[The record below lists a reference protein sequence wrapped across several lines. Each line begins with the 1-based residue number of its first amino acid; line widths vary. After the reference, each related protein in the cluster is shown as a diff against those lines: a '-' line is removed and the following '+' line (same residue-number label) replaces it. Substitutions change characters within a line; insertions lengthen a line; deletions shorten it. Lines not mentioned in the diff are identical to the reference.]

1 MGEMMSDNR
10 IKKVVIVG
18 GGTAGWMTAA
28 AIAKVLG
35 KNYCQVNLIESE
47 EIGIVGVG
55 EATIPQIQLFNK
67 LLGLDEDEFV
77 RKTQGT
83 FKLGIQFVNWTH
95 IGHKYIHAFGD
106 MGKDMEAI
114 QFYHYWL
121 KMSQLGEAEE
131 LGAYTISGVASD
143 NGKFMRPFD
152 AGNSPLSNIAYAF
165 HFDAGLYAR
174 FLREYSEARGVLRT
188 EGKVVNTILRTD
200 DGFIEAVQLESGER
214 VEADF
219 FIDCSGFRGL
229 LIEQAL
235 KTGYEDWS
243 NWLPCDRA
251 WAVPCESVGDP
262 IPYTRSTAHAAGW
275 QWRIPLQHRIGNGHV
290 FASKFMSEDEAR
302 SILLNNLDGKP
313 LAEPRLL
320 KFVTGKRKKFWNKN
334 CLAVGLA
341 SGFMEPLEST
351 SIHLVQ
357 STIARLMSFFPNKNF
372 DQEDIDEFNRQA
384 DFEVE
389 KIRDFLILHY
399 HATERNDSEFW
410 NYCRTMS
417 IPDALAQ
424 KIEQFKKN
432 GRIYRNSTEMF
443 NDLSWLEVMHGQ
455 GIRPRAYHPLVDRMT
470 KEEIAQRLDSVKRVI
485 DKSVD
490 YMPTHAQFIAE
501 HCKAGKLD

>member
-1 MGEMMSDNR
+1 MHENNIRR
-10 IKKVVIVG
+10 IVIVG

-28 AIAKVLG
+28 ALAKVL
-35 KNYCQVNLIESE
+35 KNNYCQVRLIESE
-47 EIGIVGVG
+47 DIGTVGVG

-67 LLGLDEDEFV
+67 FLDLDEDEFL

-83 FKLGIQFVNWTH
+83 FKLGIQFVNWKK
-95 IGHKYIHAFGD
+95 IGHKYIHAFGEV
-106 MGKDMEAI
+106 GKDMEAI

-121 KMSQLGEAEE
+121 KMSQLGEADE
-131 LGAYTISGVASD
+131 LGLYTIGGVASD
-143 NGKFMRPFD
+143 RGKFMRPFD

-174 FLREYSEARGVLRT
+174 FLREYSEQRGVIRT
-188 EGKVVNTILRTD
+188 DGTVVDTILRAD
-200 DGFIEAVQLESGER
+200 DGFIEAVQLASGER

-235 KTGYEDWS
+235 KTGYEDWTH
-243 NWLPCDRA
+243 WLPCDRA
-251 WAVPCESVGDP
+251 WAVPCESDGDP

-290 FASKFMSEDEAR
+290 FASKFMSEDEAL

-313 LAEPRLL
+313 LADPRLL

-417 IPDALAQ
+417 IPEALTQ

-432 GRIYRNSTEMF
+432 GRIYRNSSEMF

-455 GIRPRAYHPLVDRMT
+455 GIHPRAYHPLVDRMT
-470 KEEIAQRLDSVKRVI
+470 KDEIAQRLDGVKRVI
-485 DKSVD
+485 EKSVD

-501 HCKAGKLD
+501 HCKAKKMD

>member
-1 MGEMMSDNR
+1 MSDNR
-10 IKKVVIVG
+10 IEKIVIVG
-18 GGTAGWMTAA
+18 GGTSGWMTAA
-28 AIAKVLG
+28 ALAKVL
-35 KNYCQVNLIESE
+35 KNNYCQVRLIESDD
-47 EIGIVGVG
+47 IGAVGVG

-67 LLGLDEDEFV
+67 LLDLDEDEFV

-106 MGKDMEAI
+106 VGKDMEAI

-121 KMSQLGEAEE
+121 KMAQLGEAEE
-131 LGAYTISGVASD
+131 LGQYTISGVASD
-143 NGKFMRPFD
+143 KGKFMRPFD

-174 FLREYSEARGVLRT
+174 FLREYSESRGVIRT
-188 EGKVVNTILRTD
+188 EGKVVNTILRAD

-214 VEADF
+214 IDADF

-235 KTGYEDWS
+235 KTGYDDWS
-243 NWLPCDRA
+243 HWLPCDRA

-290 FASKFMSEDEAR
+290 FSSKFMGEDEAR
-302 SILLNNLDGKP
+302 AILLNNLDGKP

-357 STIARLMSFFPNKNF
+357 SAIARLMSFFPNKYF
-372 DQEDIDEFNRQA
+372 DQEDIDEFNRQS
-384 DFEVE
+384 DFEFE

-399 HATERNDSEFW
+399 HATERNDSDFW

-417 IPDALAQ
+417 IPEALTQ

-455 GIRPRAYHPLVDRMT
+455 GIHPRAYHPLVDRMT

-501 HCKAGKLD
+501 HCKAQKRD

>member
-1 MGEMMSDNR
+1 MSDNR
-10 IKKVVIVG
+10 IKSIVIVG
-18 GGTAGWMTAA
+18 GGTSGWMTAA
-28 AIAKVLG
+28 ALAKVL
-35 KNYCQVNLIESE
+35 KNNYCEVTLIESD
-47 EIGIVGVG
+47 EIGTVGVG
-55 EATIPQIQLFNK
+55 EATIPQIQLYNQ
-67 LLGLDEDEFV
+67 LLELDENEFI

-83 FKLGIQFVNWTH
+83 FKLGIQFVNWTRM
-95 IGHKYIHAFGD
+95 GDKYIHAFGEV
-106 MGKDMEAI
+106 GKDMDSI
-114 QFYHYWL
+114 HFYHYWL
-121 KMSQLGEAEE
+121 KMSQLGEVEE
-131 LGAYTISGVASD
+131 LGNYTLSGVASD
-143 NGKFMRPFD
+143 KGKFMRSVD

-174 FLREYSEARGVLRT
+174 YLREYAEKRGVVRK
-188 EGKVVNTILRTD
+188 EGKVTNAILHPDT
-200 DGFIEAVQLESGER
+200 GFIESVQMESGETIA
-214 VEADF
+214 ADF

-235 KTGYEDWS
+235 HTGYEDWS
-243 NWLPCDRA
+243 HWLPCDRA

-262 IPYTRSTAHAAGW
+262 IPYTRSTAHSAGW

-290 FASKFMSEDEAR
+290 FSSKFMDENQAC
-302 SILLNNLDGKP
+302 SILMSNLDGKA

-320 KFVTGKRKKFWNKN
+320 KFLTGKRKKVWNKN
-334 CLAVGLA
+334 CLAIGLA

-357 STIARLMSFFPNKNF
+357 SAIARLMSFFPNKYF
-372 DQEDIDEFNRQA
+372 DQEDIDEFNRQS

-410 NYCRTMS
+410 NYCRNMS
-417 IPDALAQ
+417 IPEALTQ

-432 GRIYRNSTEMF
+432 GRIYRNSSEMF

-455 GIRPRAYHPLVDRMT
+455 GIKPRAYHPLVDRMS
-470 KEEIAQRLDSVKRVI
+470 KEDIAKRLDGIKRVI

-490 YMPTHAQFIAE
+490 YMPTHAQFIADN
-501 HCKAGKLD
+501 CKAEKM